1 MLLIEADARRLPLL
15 DDSAT
20 CVISVE
26 TLCYLNEDYELGLA
40 QCARLLGRGGI
51 LIVSERDYEGGLFLR
66 LMYHG
71 IAGLLQSY
79 GSRSLWDGQSDA
91 LVRSRTFT
99 ERELKDLVERQG
111 LKINALRGMSLLP
124 LMLGWLRGQNLIQGS
139 EFVHV
144 PALCD
149 LLRNLAVSG
158 RIRRCHVIAAQ
169 RDI

>member
-1 MLLIEADARRLPLL
+1 
-15 DDSAT
+15 
-20 CVISVE
+20 
-26 TLCYLNEDYELGLA
+26 
-40 QCARLLGRGGI
+40 
-51 LIVSERDYEGGLFLR
+51 
-66 LMYHG
+66 MYHG

-79 GSRSLWDGQSDA
+79 GSRSLWDGQPDA

-124 LMLGWLRGQNLIQGS
+124 LMLGWLRGQNLIQES